1 MLFNWTCF
9 ICFNWT
15 FNLQFYCLRK
25 GWESYK
31 EWYVPKWR
39 QRSHLISSAKLFQ
52 CNIFKVCLKIFDV
65 SEEDLFFSETESL
78 ATTSFKTYFHWLQNS
93 VSPGQPQ
100 DVEGGSLAA
109 PLCPTRRW
117 PPPRGS
123 REDGLG
129 GREVFKWSSQR
140 RKSEYL
146 EVLWK
151 VCLRSFCQ
159 RQDFS
164 NTLCLLPNTLELL
177 QKEAFFMVI

>member
-1 MLFNWTCF
+1 MYQNDAREAIWNPVPNYFSVIFSRSASKYLMWVKMISFLF
-9 ICFNWT
+9 
-15 FNLQFYCLRK
+15 
-25 GWESYK
+25 
-31 EWYVPKWR
+31 P
-39 QRSHLISSAKLFQ
+39 
-52 CNIFKVCLKIFDV
+52 
-65 SEEDLFFSETESL
+65 ETESL
-78 ATTSFKTYFHWLQNS
+78 TSTSFKTYFHWLQNS

-100 DVEGGSLAA
+100 DVEGGSLAV

-151 VCLRSFCQ
+151 VCLPSFSQ

-164 NTLCLLPNTLELL
+164 NTLGLLPNTLELL